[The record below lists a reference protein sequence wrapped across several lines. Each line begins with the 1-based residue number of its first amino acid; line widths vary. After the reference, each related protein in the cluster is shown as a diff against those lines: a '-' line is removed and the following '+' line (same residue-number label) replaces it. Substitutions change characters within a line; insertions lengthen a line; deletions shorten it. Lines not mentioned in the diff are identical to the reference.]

1 MSSHD
6 RPYAHDEPGEGPRR
20 SYHGSGM
27 DPLSV
32 AAMIFFANLAVYYLG
47 FLPNRIH
54 QPIVD
59 FCVMQPDKVM
69 EGQVWRL
76 FTATYFHL
84 NLVHI
89 LFNMLGLYFLGP
101 ALERVWGRR
110 QFFLVYT
117 LGGVAGNI
125 LFTAAGAVGW
135 LDPATPGL
143 GASGS
148 VLALLGAA
156 SVLFPD
162 AEVYVYFLMPVRIR
176 TFALAYGV
184 WFVYNIINRGANFGG
199 DLCHLGGIL
208 LGYWWAESGGVS
220 ISGRHHTTTDPRSM
234 AAKLKS
240 LVRTPPTATANRPPE
255 ATQEHADRET
265 IDRILGKISE
275 RGVDGLSPEEKAAL
289 AEATRRSRQKPDQP
303 LPPGVSGSP

>member
-1 MSSHD
+1 MSWQD
-6 RPYAHDEPGEGPRR
+6 RPYAHDESDGGPSG

-27 DPLSV
+27 EPLSA
-32 AAMIFFANLAVYYLG
+32 AAMIFIANAVVFYLRYVPAVYR
-47 FLPNRIH
+47 RIE
-54 QPIVD
+54 D
-59 FCVMQPDKVM
+59 FSQMQPDAVLH
-69 EGQVWRL
+69 GQIWRL
-76 FTATYFHL
+76 FTATYLHL
-84 NLVHI
+84 NLTHI
-89 LFNMLGLYFLGP
+89 LLNMVGLYFLGP

-125 LFTAAGAVGW
+125 LFTVAGTIGW
-135 LDPATPGL
+135 IASDTYGL

-162 AEVYVYFLMPVRIR
+162 AEVYVYFLLPVRIR
-176 TFALAYGV
+176 TFAIAYGV
-184 WFVYNIINRGANFGG
+184 WFVYNIIHKGSNYGG

-220 ISGRHHTTTDPRSM
+220 ISGKHRTTSDPGSV

-240 LVRTPPTATANRPPE
+240 LVRPSLTGAADRPHE
-255 ATQEHADRET
+255 ATQEHADKET

-275 RGVDGLSPEEKAAL
+275 KGIDSLSPEEKAAL
-289 AEATRRSRQKPDQP
+289 AEATRRSRNSARE
-303 LPPGVSGSP
+303 PGRSDGGAP

>member
-1 MSSHD
+1 MSWQD
-6 RPYAHDEPGEGPRR
+6 RPYAHDESTGGPRR
-20 SYHGSGM
+20 SYHGSGLE
-27 DPLSV
+27 PLSV
-32 AAMIFFANLAVYYLG
+32 TAIIFIANAVVFYLRYVPVVHNP
-47 FLPNRIH
+47 L
-54 QPIVD
+54 VY
-59 FCVMQPDKVM
+59 FCVMQPEAVM
-69 EGQVWRL
+69 HGQVWRL

-125 LFTAAGAVGW
+125 VFTAAATVGW
-135 LDPATPGL
+135 LDPITTGL

-162 AEVYVYFLMPVRIR
+162 AEIYVYFLLPVRIR
-176 TFALAYGV
+176 TFAIAYGV
-184 WFVYNIINRGANFGG
+184 WFVYNIIHKGSNYGG

-220 ISGRHHTTTDPRSM
+220 ISGKHRTTSDPGSV

-240 LVRTPPTATANRPPE
+240 LVRPGLTGAANRPFE
-255 ATQEHADRET
+255 ATQEHADKET
-265 IDRILGKISE
+265 IDRILAKISE
-275 RGVDGLSPEEKAAL
+275 SGIDSLSPEEKAAL
-289 AEATRRSRQKPDQP
+289 AEATRRSRRKVDESV
-303 LPPGVSGSP
+303 PPSVSG

>member
-1 MSSHD
+1 MSWQD
-6 RPYAHDEPGEGPRR
+6 RPYAHEDSAEGPRR

-27 DPLSV
+27 EPLSV
-32 AAMIFFANLAVYYLG
+32 TALIFIANAVVFYLRYVPAIYIPVESLG
-47 FLPNRIH
+47 
-54 QPIVD
+54 Q
-59 FCVMQPDKVM
+59 MQPEAVLH
-69 EGQVWRL
+69 GQVWRL
-76 FTATYFHL
+76 FTATYLHV
-84 NLVHI
+84 NLTHI
-89 LFNMLGLYFLGP
+89 LLNMLGLYFLGP

-125 LFTAAGAVGW
+125 LFTAAGTIGW
-135 LDPATPGL
+135 IESTTLGM

-148 VLALLGAA
+148 ILALLGAA

-162 AEVYVYFLMPVRIR
+162 AEIYVYFLLPVRIR
-176 TFALAYGV
+176 TFAIAYGA
-184 WFVYNIINRGANFGG
+184 WFVYNIVHKGSNYGG

-220 ISGRHHTTTDPRSM
+220 ISGKHYTTSDPGSM

-240 LVRTPPTATANRPPE
+240 LVRPSLTGSANRPFE
-255 ATQEHADRET
+255 ASQEHADQET

-275 RGVDGLSPEEKAAL
+275 KGIDGLSPEEKAAL
-289 AEATRRSRQKPDQP
+289 GEATRRSRKRGGDSA
-303 LPPGVSGSP
+303 PPSPSGSP